1 MDEKKSLTIVDQ
13 KTVVFYDDELI
24 AVRATDSQVYV
35 SIRHLCESIGV
46 SRQGQI
52 RRIKEHHV
60 LAKGYAGGN
69 IMLPPG
75 RTGGGGRQQ
84 AALLRVDMV
93 PLWLAGIDTK
103 RVREEIRSKLERYQE
118 EVAKVLWEAFQ
129 EGRLTSDPIFDELLE
144 QDSPEVQAYK
154 LIQGMLQLARNQI
167 LIKSRLDNH
176 EQRLESIE
184 ATLSNPER
192 YISREQASRISQAVR
207 AIGLVTSERSGR
219 NEYGAVYGELY
230 RNFEI
235 SAYRELP
242 SQKYEEAMKWLNAWY
257 QRLTNQDIPF

>member
-1 MDEKKSLTIVDQ
+1 MLTIVEQ
-13 KTVVFYDDELI
+13 KTVMFYDDELM
-24 AVRATDSQVYV
+24 AARAADGQIYV
-35 SIRHLCESIGV
+35 SVRHLCEAIGIA
-46 SRQGQI
+46 RQGQI
-52 RRIKEHHV
+52 RRIKENHV

-75 RTGGGGRQQ
+75 QSGGGGRQQ
-84 AALLRVDMV
+84 ANLLRVDLV
-93 PLWLAGIDTK
+93 PLWLAGLDTR
-103 RVREEIRSKLERYQE
+103 RVREEIRPKLEKYQE

-129 EGRLTSDPIFDELLE
+129 EGRLTMDPTFEELLAE
-144 QDSPEVQAYK
+144 DTPEVQAYK

-167 LIKSRLDNH
+167 LFRARLDEY
-176 EQRLESIE
+176 EQRLETIE

-207 AIGLVTSERSGR
+207 AIGLVMSQRSGR

-230 RNFEI
+230 RNFEV

-242 SQKYEEAMKWLNAWY
+242 TQKYDEAMKWLNAWY